1 MSLLDGPIASSLH
14 ADGRAQTLSKVDV
27 EAVDSLHLKLQAVV
41 QQQARHARSVE
52 ECVTAMT
59 QDQVALHK
67 EVRPSLIPQE
77 VFTRSAVSL
86 TVSATRVSHCASLT
100 ASLSLSCG
108 ALQARTLD
116 GAVAAL
122 RRCAVDHHHALL
134 RATHT
139 FASSLAIPSLLGHLP
154 HPLSALHGEP
164 VEAPVPS

>member
-1 MSLLDGPIASSLH
+1 MV
-14 ADGRAQTLSKVDV
+14 GRGLGVDLCRPGSGRQGAVHICLSVRVK
-27 EAVDSLHLKLQAVV
+27 
-41 QQQARHARSVE
+41 QARHARSVE

-77 VFTRSAVSL
+77 VFTRSAVTL

-116 GAVAAL
+116 GACGGGTAAVCGGPPPRSAPRHTHIRLVA
-122 RRCAVDHHHALL
+122 R
-134 RATHT
+134 
-139 FASSLAIPSLLGHLP
+139 
-154 HPLSALHGEP
+154 HPLATGPPAASAFR
-164 VEAPVPS
+164 APRRAGGGARAQLV